1 MRQVQSQD
9 FPNKPSAAAAPKP
22 KMRVAFVLLPRFT
35 LTAFAGFV
43 DTLRLAADEGDRSR
57 PLDCAWSVLGGP
69 VKASCGTVVEKT
81 EELKNP
87 ERFDYVVVVG
97 GLLHGGQAVPRQV
110 YIFLEAAAR
119 ARVNLIGL
127 CTGSFVLARAGLLN
141 GYASCVSW
149 FHRDDFTAEFPDLGV
164 VSNQMYLIDRDRM
177 TCAGGTSV
185 VHLAAYLVEKH
196 CGRAQAAKSLRILIE
211 DQPLPSNTMQPELIV
226 TKHAR
231 DRLVQRAMLLM
242 EQRLS
247 EPDSIASVSRA
258 LGVGIR
264 KLERR
269 FMADV
274 GVTPR
279 EYRLRLRMMRA
290 KWMVEHTDF
299 RLTDIGLDCGFG
311 NCSHFSRA
319 FARHFNIQ
327 PSNLRHSV
335 NSAARAL
342 EAASASR

>member
-1 MRQVQSQD
+1 MRQIRSQASPD
-9 FPNKPSAAAAPKP
+9 MSSAATPLKA
-22 KMRVAFVLLPRFT
+22 KMRVAFVLMPRFT

-57 PLDCAWSVLGGP
+57 QIDCEWSVLGGP
-69 VKASCGTVVEKT
+69 VTASCGTVIQQT
-81 EELKNP
+81 EEIKKP
-87 ERFDYVVVVG
+87 ERFDYIVVVG

-110 YIFLEAAAR
+110 YSFLGAAAR
-119 ARVNLIGL
+119 ARVNLVGL

-149 FHRDDFTAEFPDLGV
+149 FHREDFTAEFPDLQV
-164 VSNQMYLIDRDRM
+164 ISNQMYLIDRDRM

-185 VHLAAYLVEKH
+185 VHLAAHLVEKH
-196 CGRAQAAKSLRILIE
+196 CGRAQAVKSLRILIE
-211 DQPLPSNTMQPELIV
+211 DQPLPSDTMQPEQVI
-226 TKHAR
+226 TTRAR
-231 DRLVQRAMLLM
+231 DSLVQRAMLMM
-242 EQRLS
+242 EQRVS
-247 EPDSIASVSRA
+247 EPDSIANISRA

-274 GVTPR
+274 GLTPR

-290 KWMVEHTDF
+290 KWMIEHTDF
-299 RLTDIGLDCGFG
+299 RVTDIGLDCGFG

-319 FARHFNIQ
+319 FASHFNIQ
-327 PSNLRHSV
+327 PSNLRHNAPS
-335 NSAARAL
+335 SKHA
-342 EAASASR
+342 

>member
-1 MRQVQSQD
+1 MRQIRTQAPPD
-9 FPNKPSAAAAPKP
+9 KPSTATALKP

-57 PLDCAWSVLGGP
+57 QIDCEWSVLGGS
-69 VKASCGTVVEKT
+69 VKASCGTVIEPS

-87 ERFDYVVVVG
+87 ERFNYIVVVG
-97 GLLHGGQAVPRQV
+97 GLLHGGQAVPLPV
-110 YIFLEAAAR
+110 YAFLEAAAR
-119 ARVNLIGL
+119 AGVSLVGL

-149 FHRDDFTAEFPDLGV
+149 FHRDEFTAEFPQLRV
-164 VSNQMYLIDRDRM
+164 ISNQMYLIDRDRM

-185 VHLAAYLVEKH
+185 VHLAAHLVEKH
-196 CGRAQAAKSLRILIE
+196 CGRAQATKSLRILIE
-211 DQPLPSNTMQPELIV
+211 DQPLPSDTMQPELVV
-226 TKHAR
+226 TKRAR
-231 DRLVQRAMLLM
+231 DSLVQRAMLMM

-247 EPDSIASVSRA
+247 EPDSIVNISRA

-274 GVTPR
+274 GLTPR

-290 KWMVEHTDF
+290 KWMVEHTDS

-327 PSNLRHSV
+327 PSNLRHNATESTHT
-335 NSAARAL
+335 
-342 EAASASR
+342 